1 MSTDRNDRFQEV
13 SAPGTPTTGTAVVY
27 VKTDG
32 KLYCKDDQGV
42 ERAAYVT
49 PAAYVNPA
57 TATAGQVATA
67 LIAAG
72 LMAAS

>member
-1 MSTDRNDRFQEV
+1 MSTDRNTRLQEV
-13 SAPGTPTTGTAVVY
+13 TAPGTPVTGTAVLY
-27 VKTDG
+27 VKSDG

-42 ERAAYVT
+42 ERAAYYT
-49 PAAYVNPA
+49 QAAYVNPG

-67 LIAAG
+67 LINAG